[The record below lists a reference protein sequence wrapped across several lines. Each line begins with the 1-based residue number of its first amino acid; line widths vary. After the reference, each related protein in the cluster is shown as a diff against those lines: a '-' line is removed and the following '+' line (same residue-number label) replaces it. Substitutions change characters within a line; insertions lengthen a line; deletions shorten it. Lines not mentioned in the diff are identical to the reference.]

1 MEWDD
6 TQEGL
11 FSRNRKVYL
20 LFINFRL
27 FSDSPPELT
36 YISFKKLLN
45 TFRLFMFNDSRRY
58 LNHLQQKL
66 KTDKKMLLMW
76 PSNVLFRSSAHSDLR

>member
-20 LFINFRL
+20 LFINLDCSQIVHLNLPTFL
-27 FSDSPPELT
+27 L
-36 YISFKKLLN
+36 KKLLN
-45 TFRLFMFNDSRRY
+45 TQAAMFNDSRRY

-66 KTDKKMLLMW
+66 KTDKRCYSMW
-76 PSNVLFRSSAHSDLR
+76 PSNVLFRVQHILT